1 MYHYNKM
8 KQSQKGSALTIA
20 IMAFLAVGVLALA
33 VLSAWGYS
41 ERTKYKDQADQ
52 IVAKAVQEN
61 TASVQAK
68 DAAAFAE
75 EAKKPLK
82 PYTGPEAYGTVHF
95 EYPKTWSMY
104 NNGNKA
110 STSPVDLYGAVDVVP
125 SIQDQTATFAL
136 RVQVVAS
143 AYATSLQQ
151 FQGLQKAGKVK
162 IAPYSL
168 PKNPGVVGS
177 RVDGQLTPNKQGSM
191 VLLPVRD
198 KTLKLWT
205 ESDAG
210 KADFDNIILPST
222 SFVP

>member
-1 MYHYNKM
+1 MNK
-8 KQSQKGSALTIA
+8 SQKGSVLTIA
-20 IMAFLAVGVLALA
+20 IMAFLGVAVLALA

-41 ERTKYKDQADQ
+41 ERTKYKDQTEQ

-61 TASVQAK
+61 TSSVQQK
-68 DAAAFAE
+68 AAATYAE

-82 PYTGPEAYGTVHF
+82 PFSGPEAYGTVHF

-104 NNGNKA
+104 NNGNKT
-110 STSPVDLYGAVDVVP
+110 STTPVDLYGAVDVVP
-125 SIQDQTATFAL
+125 SMQDQTVTYAL
-136 RVQVVAS
+136 RVQVVSVSYAS
-143 AYATSLQQ
+143 SVQQ
-151 FQGLQKAGKVK
+151 FQGLQKAGKLK
-162 IAPYSL
+162 ISPYSL
-168 PKNPGVVGS
+168 PKNPGIVGS
-177 RVDGQLTPNKQGSM
+177 RVDGQLTPSKQGSM

-210 KADFDNIILPST
+210 KADFDNIILPSA